1 MHDNKPIKEASEN
14 LAADF
19 AALRDDV
26 TKLTS
31 SVTELARKQ
40 ASATTSTV
48 MDTVD
53 GARQKLS
60 DTAAEAQNRLR
71 EAGSDLEGMI
81 ERNPMVAMLAA
92 LSAGLMIGM
101 ISGARR

>member
-1 MHDNKPIKEASEN
+1 MHDNKPIKEATQD

-19 AALRDDV
+19 AALREDV

-48 MDTVD
+48 AGAVD

-71 EAGSDLEGMI
+71 EAGSDFEGMI

-101 ISGARR
+101 MSAARR

>member
-1 MHDNKPIKEASEN
+1 

-31 SVTELARKQ
+31 SVTELARRQ

-53 GARQKLS
+53 GTRQKLS
-60 DTAAEAQNRLR
+60 DTTAEAQNRLR

-81 ERNPMVAMLAA
+81 ERNPMVAILAA

-101 ISGARR
+101 MSGARR

>member
-1 MHDNKPIKEASEN
+1 

-19 AALRDDV
+19 AALREDV
-26 TKLTS
+26 TKLSS
-31 SVTELARKQ
+31 SVTELARRQ

-53 GARQKLS
+53 GTRQKLS

-81 ERNPMVAMLAA
+81 ERNPMIAMLAA

-101 ISGARR
+101 MSAARR

>member
-1 MHDNKPIKEASEN
+1 MHDNKPIKEATQD

-19 AALRDDV
+19 AALREDV
-26 TKLTS
+26 TKLSS

-48 MDTVD
+48 ADAVD
-53 GARQKLS
+53 GARHKLS

-101 ISGARR
+101 MSAARR